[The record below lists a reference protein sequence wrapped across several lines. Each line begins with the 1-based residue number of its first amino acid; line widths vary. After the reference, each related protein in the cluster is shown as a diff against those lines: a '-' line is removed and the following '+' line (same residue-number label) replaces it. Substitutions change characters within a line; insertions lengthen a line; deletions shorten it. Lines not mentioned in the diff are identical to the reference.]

1 MLYPDTLQV
10 GSAQQMLLRRP
21 PQGYADVGAITK
33 AAALQGAAN
42 LAPGAVATVK
52 STWFTLDIDV
62 TLGSTQMQERA
73 LIDANRLP
81 AQLVSRQW
89 GEPS

>member
-1 MLYPDTLQV
+1 
-10 GSAQQMLLRRP
+10 
-21 PQGYADVGAITK
+21 
-33 AAALQGAAN
+33 
-42 LAPGAVATVK
+42 
-52 STWFTLDIDV
+52 
-62 TLGSTQMQERA
+62 MQERA